1 MTLDTMLTVQPDRK
15 LTAEQDT
22 QAGDDLLILVPDRDC
37 AKCQDDSDTTSTN
50 DVRDWESK

>member
-1 MTLDTMLTVQPDRK
+1 MTVGTMLTVQPDRK